1 MRALVDALGYLRS
14 LVITVPLIYVL
25 TIFWG
30 TLSLLSSLADSSGRA
45 QHACAKWWSRCLLAV
60 CGVRIRVR
68 GAEHLDASR
77 TYVFAGN
84 HQSYLDIPALFAYL
98 PANFRIMAKKSLFYI
113 PFLGWHLR
121 RSGHMPVARG
131 NPNRAA
137 RSLLEAASHVRRG
150 TPVFIF
156 PEGGRS
162 PDGGFGEFKSGTFLL
177 AIKSGAP
184 VVPVTINGT
193 RAVLPMHS
201 WHVRP
206 GRVELILHAPIETA
220 GMKSGA
226 AEGLAERVRAIIA
239 ADFKKAPAQ
248 FGGC

>member
-1 MRALVDALGYLRS
+1 MRALIDALGCLRS
-14 LVITVPLIYVL
+14 LLITVPLIYLL

-30 TLSLLSSLADSSGRA
+30 TLSLLSSLADSSGRT

-60 CGVRIRVR
+60 CGVRMRVR
-68 GAEHLDASR
+68 GAENLDAGR

-84 HQSYLDIPALFAYL
+84 HQSYLDIPVVFAFL
-98 PANFRIMAKKSLFYI
+98 PANFRIMAKGSLFYI

-131 NPNRAA
+131 NPSRAA
-137 RSLLEAASHVRRG
+137 RSLLEAARHVRRG

-162 PDGGFGEFKSGTFLL
+162 PDGRFREFKPGTFLL

-206 GRVELILHAPIETA
+206 GRVEMVLHAPIETA
-220 GMKSGA
+220 GMKSNA
-226 AEGLAERVRAIIA
+226 AEALAERVRAIVA
-239 ADFKKAPAQ
+239 ADFDDASALSSP
-248 FGGC
+248 

>member
-14 LVITVPLIYVL
+14 MVITVPLIYFL

-68 GAEHLDASR
+68 GAEHLDAGR
-77 TYVFAGN
+77 TYVFAAN
-84 HQSYLDIPALFAYL
+84 HQSYLDIPVIFAFL
-98 PANFRIMAKKSLFYI
+98 PANFRILAKGSLFYI
-113 PFLGWHLR
+113 PFIGWHLR
-121 RSGHMPVARG
+121 RSGHMPVAKG

-162 PDGGFGEFKSGTFLL
+162 PNGKFREFKPGTFLL

-193 RAVLPMHS
+193 RAALPMHS

-206 GRVELILHAPIETA
+206 GPVEMILHTPIETA
-220 GMKSGA
+220 GMKSDSSEA
-226 AEGLAERVRAIIA
+226 LAERVRAVVA
-239 ADFKKAPAQ
+239 ADFDEASALAAR
-248 FGGC
+248 

>member
-14 LVITVPLIYVL
+14 LVITVPLIYLL

-30 TLSLLSSLADSSGRA
+30 TLSFLSSLADSSGRA
-45 QHACAKWWSRCLLAV
+45 QHTCAKWWSRCLLAV
-60 CGVRIRVR
+60 CGVRMRVS
-68 GAEHLDASR
+68 GADRLEANR
-77 TYVFAGN
+77 TYVFAAN
-84 HQSYLDIPALFAYL
+84 HQSYIDIPVVFAYL
-98 PANFRIMAKKSLFYI
+98 PANFRIMAKGSLFHI

-121 RSGHMPVARG
+121 RSGHMPVAKG

-162 PDGGFGEFKSGTFLL
+162 PDGRFQEFKPGTFLL

-184 VVPVTINGT
+184 VVPVTISGT

-206 GRVELILHAPIETA
+206 GRVEMILHSPIDTA
-220 GMKSGA
+220 GMKRHA
-226 AEGLAERVRAIIA
+226 AEALAERVRAVIA
-239 ADFKKAPAQ
+239 ADFEQVLGPGAR
-248 FGGC
+248 

>member
-14 LVITVPLIYVL
+14 LVITVPLIYLL

-30 TLSLLSSLADSSGRA
+30 TLSLIASLADSSGHA

-84 HQSYLDIPALFAYL
+84 HQSYLDIPVVFACL

-121 RSGHMPVARG
+121 RSGHMPVVRG
-131 NPNRAA
+131 NPMRAA

-162 PDGGFGEFKSGTFLL
+162 HDGAFQEFKPGTFLL

-206 GRVELILHAPIETA
+206 GCVELILHAPIETE
-220 GMKSGA
+220 GMKSDA
-226 AEGLAERVRAIIA
+226 AEALAKEVRGVVA
-239 ADFKKAPAQ
+239 ADFDQSAAL
-248 FGGC
+248 GD

>member
-1 MRALVDALGYLRS
+1 MRAVVDALGYLRS
-14 LVITVPLIYVL
+14 LTITVPLIYLL

-30 TLSLLSSLADSSGRA
+30 TLSLIFSLADSSGRA

-60 CGVRIRVR
+60 CGVKLVAR
-68 GAEHLDASR
+68 GAHHLATGR
-77 TYVFAGN
+77 TYVFAAN
-84 HQSYLDIPALFAYL
+84 HQSYLDIPAIFAL
-98 PANFRIMAKKSLFYI
+98 VPANFRIMAKGSLFHI
-113 PFLGWHLR
+113 PFLGWHLH

-131 NPNRAA
+131 NPRRAA

-162 PDGGFGEFKSGTFLL
+162 PDGRFQEFKPGTFLL

-184 VVPVTINGT
+184 VIPVTINGT

-206 GRVELILHAPIETA
+206 GRVELILHPPIETM
-220 GMKSGA
+220 GMKSNA
-226 AEGLAERVRAIIA
+226 SEALAERVRAVIA
-239 ADFKKAPAQ
+239 AGFKESSTFTPR
-248 FGGC
+248 

>member
-1 MRALVDALGYLRS
+1 MRSLLDALGYLRS
-14 LVITVPLIYVL
+14 LVVTVPLIYLL

-30 TLSLLSSLADSSGRA
+30 TLSLLASLADSSGRA
-45 QHACAKWWSRCLLAV
+45 QHACARWWSRSLLAV

-68 GAEHLDASR
+68 GAEHLDAGR
-77 TYVFAGN
+77 TYVFAAN
-84 HQSYLDIPALFAYL
+84 HQSYLDIPVVFAFL
-98 PANFRIMAKKSLFYI
+98 PANFRILAKGSLFYI

-121 RSGHMPVARG
+121 RSGHVSVARR
-131 NPNRAA
+131 NPTRAA

-162 PDGGFGEFKSGTFLL
+162 SDGRFKEFKPGTFLL

-206 GRVELILHAPIETA
+206 GRVEMILHAPIDTSR
-220 GMKSGA
+220 MKSDS
-226 AEGLAERVRAIIA
+226 AEALAEQVRAAIA
-239 ADFKKAPAQ
+239 VDFDESSALARR
-248 FGGC
+248 

>member
-1 MRALVDALGYLRS
+1 MRAVVDALGYLRS
-14 LVITVPLIYVL
+14 LSITVSLIYLL

-30 TLSLLSSLADSSGRA
+30 TLSLISSLVDSSGKA

-60 CGVRIRVR
+60 CGVKTVVR
-68 GAEHLDASR
+68 GAEHLSTGR
-77 TYVFAGN
+77 TYVFAAN
-84 HQSYLDIPALFAYL
+84 HQSYLDIPVIFALV
-98 PANFRIMAKKSLFYI
+98 PANFRIMAKGSLFHI
-113 PFLGWHLR
+113 PFLGWHLH

-131 NPNRAA
+131 KPRRAA

-162 PDGGFGEFKSGTFLL
+162 PDGRFQEFKPGTFLL

-184 VVPVTINGT
+184 VIPVTINGT

-206 GRVELILHAPIETA
+206 GHVELILHSPIETT
-220 GMKSGA
+220 GMKSDA
-226 AEGLAERVRAIIA
+226 SEALAERVRAVIA
-239 ADFKKAPAQ
+239 AGFDGSSAF
-248 FGGC
+248 